1 MIKSK
6 QDLRNYIV
14 QDTERLGGKP
24 ILKDLILHNEKWF
37 IYKYIIALRHVEYY
51 INSGSGDRKNP
62 LFLLWWYRYKHL
74 GFKLRYT
81 VYPNTC
87 GPGLAIFH
95 TGDFI
100 WVKGAAKVGKNCT
113 LRPGVVIGQKHTG
126 EKPQPVVIGNNV
138 DFGIG
143 VKVFGSLEIGNNVSI
158 GANAVVTHDIPDNAI
173 VGGIPAKI
181 IKIKSE

>member
-1 MIKSK
+1 M
-6 QDLRNYIV
+6 
-14 QDTERLGGKP
+14 
-24 ILKDLILHNEKWF
+24 F
-37 IYKYIIALRHVEYY
+37 
-51 INSGSGDRKNP
+51 
-62 LFLLWWYRYKHL
+62 
-74 GFKLRYT
+74 
-81 VYPNTC
+81 PNTC

-100 WVKGAAKVGKNCT
+100 FIKPTASIGCNCT

-126 EKPQPVVIGNNV
+126 EKPQPVQIGDNV

-143 VKVFGSLEIGNNVSI
+143 VKVFGSLKIGNNVSI

-173 VGGIPAKI
+173 AGGIPAKI

>member
-1 MIKSK
+1 MG
-6 QDLRNYIV
+6 
-14 QDTERLGGKP
+14 GGK
-24 ILKDLILHNEKWF
+24 
-37 IYKYIIALRHVEYY
+37 
-51 INSGSGDRKNP
+51 KNP

-126 EKPQPVVIGNNV
+126 EKPQPVTIGDNV

-143 VKVFGSLEIGNNVSI
+143 VKVFGSLKIGNNVAI
-158 GANAVVTHDIPDNAI
+158 GANAVVTHDIPDNA
-173 VGGIPAKI
+173 VAGGIPAKV
-181 IKIKSE
+181 IKIKTSLPALTKTNNSDFCEEIIYNASYSNVAFLQYYS